1 MASRQ
6 LSSNMTNLLRIPS
19 LRQASRGISTIHARN
34 PLTTTNPTQ
43 QQPNVL
49 TPQYYQYQS
58 RRALHSPYKDSQER
72 DSLKP
77 RKAEGTATGS
87 DDEVAKMDEAWDTS
101 KTRPEEELEE
111 SRGKDGGWSMLD
123 ESGGNQ
129 EFSKPQGDN
138 PSENRGGEKSG
149 KKMKSG
155 ETKTKKHGQLKSPNK

>member
-6 LSSNMTNLLRIPS
+6 LSSNMTNLLRLTRIPS
-19 LRQASRGISTIHARN
+19 LRQAARGITTIHSRN
-34 PLTTTNPTQ
+34 PLATNPTQ
-43 QQPNVL
+43 QSNNAL
-49 TPQYYQYQS
+49 PQQYQS

-77 RKAEGTATGS
+77 RRAEGTSTGS

-111 SRGKDGGWSMLD
+111 SRGQGGGWSMLD

-155 ETKTKKHGQLKSPNK
+155 ETKTKKNGHLGLPNK